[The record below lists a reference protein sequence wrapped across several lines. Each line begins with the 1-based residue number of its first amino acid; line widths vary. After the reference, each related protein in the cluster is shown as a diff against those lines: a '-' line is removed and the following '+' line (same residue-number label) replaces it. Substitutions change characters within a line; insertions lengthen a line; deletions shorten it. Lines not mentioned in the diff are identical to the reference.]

1 MKNPA
6 PRLRLTQA
14 KILAWADAWRRRTGR
29 YPTKQSG
36 AVQPG
41 GRLTWKNV
49 DASLCRGFRGLA
61 GGSSLARLLADCRGV
76 RYQRQ
81 LPRLTEAQILRWAD
95 RHFGR
100 TGRWPHRRSG
110 PIPDAP
116 GENWQKVQNA
126 LTFGLRG
133 LEGGAS
139 LAWLLA
145 KHGRKRNRRALPPL
159 TMEQIIAW
167 AEAQARQ
174 TDRWPTAKSGP
185 VLAMPVETW
194 GRLNEDLRWG
204 RRGLPGG
211 TSLAQLIR
219 LYRYL
224 KMEADHGGWLWEGNR
239 RFFGTAAQLTARNLG
254 GQAPTPNPLPPR
266 GRGGNA

>member
-6 PRLRLTQA
+6 PPPRLTKA

-41 GRLTWKNV
+41 GQHTWKSV
-49 DASLCRGFRGLA
+49 DASLGRGFRGLA
-61 GGSSLARLLADCRGV
+61 GGSSLARLLAERRGV

-116 GENWQKVQNA
+116 GENWHKVQNA

-133 LEGGAS
+133 LEGGTS
-139 LAWLLA
+139 LARLLA
-145 KHGRKRNRRALPPL
+145 KHGRKRNPKDLPPL
-159 TMEQIIAW
+159 TMEQILAW
-167 AEAQARQ
+167 AEAQAQ
-174 TDRWPTAKSGP
+174 ETYRWPTVASGP
-185 VLAMPVETW
+185 VLTAPEETW
-194 GRLNEDLRWG
+194 ERLNQALRRG
-204 RRGLPGG
+204 SRGLPGG
-211 TSLAQLIR
+211 TSLARLIR

-224 KMEADHGGWLWEGNR
+224 
-239 RFFGTAAQLTARNLG
+239 RFFGTAAQLTARELG
-254 GQAPTPNPLPPR
+254 GQAPSRLSPK
-266 GRGGNA
+266 GGEEVTHF